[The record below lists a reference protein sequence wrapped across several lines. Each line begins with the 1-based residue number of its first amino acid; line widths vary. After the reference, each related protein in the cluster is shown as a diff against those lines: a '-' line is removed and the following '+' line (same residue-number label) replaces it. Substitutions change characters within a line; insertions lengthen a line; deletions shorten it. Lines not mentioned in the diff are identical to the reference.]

1 MLLCGDIGGTKTKLG
16 FFRRHAPLTPVR
28 VETFR
33 NADAG
38 DFGAILSRFLGGEAP
53 ALAAACF
60 GVAGPVAGARVETT
74 NLPWVIDAAA
84 LAQALGTRVFL
95 LNDLEALAYGVS
107 VLVDDGSVVLNA
119 GAAEA
124 HGPRAIIAAGT
135 GLGEAGLVW
144 NERRWLAV
152 ASEGGH
158 ADFAPRNEREIALL
172 RHLQGTYGHVSYE
185 RVLSGPGL
193 TNVFEYLRDVEQ
205 RAVPPALAQA
215 YAAGD
220 PAAAITT
227 AALADEA
234 VIASTALDMFVAI
247 YGAEAG
253 NWALKLKATGGV
265 WVGGGIAPKILPK
278 LEDGTFLAAFLDKGR
293 FADFLARVPV
303 HVVVAKD
310 TTLYGTACYAE
321 SRLD

>member
-1 MLLCGDIGGTKTKLG
+1 VLLCGDIGGTKTKLG
-16 FFRRHAPLTPVR
+16 FFDRHTPLAPIR
-28 VETFR
+28 VETFK
-33 NADAG
+33 NAGVA
-38 DFGAILSRFLGGEAP
+38 DFGAILSRFLGREPP
-53 ALAAACF
+53 ALDAACF
-60 GVAGPVAGARVETT
+60 GIAGPVVGARVETT

-84 LAQALGTRVFL
+84 LAQSLRTKVFL

-107 VLVDDGSVVLNA
+107 VLGDEGTVVLNA
-119 GAAEA
+119 GTAGA

-144 NERRWLAV
+144 DERRWLAV

-172 RHLQGTYGHVSYE
+172 RHLQGIHGHVSYE
-185 RVLSGPGL
+185 RILSGPGL
-193 TNVFEYLRDVEQ
+193 ANVFEFLRDVEQ
-205 RAVPPALAQA
+205 LAVPPALAKA
-215 YAAGD
+215 YAEGD
-220 PAAAITT
+220 PAAAIAT

-234 VIASTALDMFVAI
+234 VIASAALEMFVAV

-303 HVVVAKD
+303 RVVVAKD

>member
-16 FFRRHAPLTPVR
+16 FFRRDAPLTPFR
-28 VETFR
+28 VETFQ
-33 NADAG
+33 NAGVG
-38 DFGAILSRFLGGEAP
+38 DFGAILTRYLGGDPP
-53 ALAAACF
+53 ALDGACF
-60 GVAGPVAGARVETT
+60 GIAGPVANGRVETT
-74 NLPWVIDAAA
+74 NLPWVIDAA
-84 LAQALGTRVFL
+84 LLSQTLGTEVFL

-107 VLVDDGSVVLNA
+107 VLGDDGSVVLNA

-144 NERRWLAV
+144 NEKRWLAV

-158 ADFAPRNEREIALL
+158 TDFAPRNEREIALL

-193 TNVFEYLRDVEQ
+193 ANVFDYLRDVEQ
-205 RAVPPALAQA
+205 LAVPPALAEA
-215 YAAGD
+215 IATGD
-220 PAAAITT
+220 PAAAIAA

-253 NWALKLKATGGV
+253 NWALKLKATGGI

-278 LEDGTFLAAFLDKGR
+278 IEEGDFLAAFLDKGR
-293 FADFLARVPV
+293 FADFLGRVPV
-303 HVVVAKD
+303 RVVVAKD
-310 TTLYGTACYAE
+310 TPLYGSACYAD